1 MSFGDSPK
9 SSAEFPRGRI
19 RADAR
24 KIQAGP
30 PQPQITVIVNRFSFW
45 LFQQTTTMF
54 ASKAVRKSIQA
65 ICAFSTKAPTVAVLH
80 QAIDPPVING
90 VTKPRKPGEGRE
102 GHKVGS
108 FGPSLLPCRLGVPG
122 HEEGIYSAA
131 QQDATHFWAN
141 TILFTSH
148 PLQTSPELTPVA
160 SEIYVVGQPP
170 GLAENSDDKAYLNDK
185 LRELGGYTLPKSW
198 LVSPKNISE
207 IINHIDRYPIVG
219 KPVRRRGS
227 HGVKVC
233 HDKGQ
238 LQQHVQTLLRESP
251 LIMLEKFLSGEEAT
265 ITVMSPAIE
274 HSQHWSM
281 LTVTRL
287 NYAEG
292 IAPYNGVVAVTSNSR
307 VISQSELK
315 DPGYRKVMRE
325 CESVAALIRA
335 TAPVR
340 VYVRQFV
347 EGSDFALF
355 DINMKPNMTGPD
367 RPGRQDQASLTAIA
381 ASAIG
386 WDNGTL
392 LGNILKGAQPLNVF
406 RTYRSPS

>member
-1 MSFGDSPK
+1 MKVIK
-9 SSAEFPRGRI
+9 SDPLAPISSHVGWAFP
-19 RADAR
+19 D
-24 KIQAGP
+24 
-30 PQPQITVIVNRFSFW
+30 T
-45 LFQQTTTMF
+45 
-54 ASKAVRKSIQA
+54 
-65 ICAFSTKAPTVAVLH
+65 
-80 QAIDPPVING
+80 
-90 VTKPRKPGEGRE
+90 
-102 GHKVGS
+102 
-108 FGPSLLPCRLGVPG
+108 
-122 HEEGIYSAA
+122 EEGIYSAA
-131 QQDATHFWAN
+131 QQGATHFWAN

-148 PLQTSPELTPVA
+148 LLQISPELTPVA

-170 GLAENSDDKAYLNDK
+170 GLAENFDDKAYLNDK

-251 LIMLEKFLSGEEAT
+251 FIMLEKFLSGEEAT
-265 ITVMSPAIE
+265 ITVMPPAIE

-355 DINMKPNMTGPD
+355 DINMKPVRHRFRPVALMRGSRSIEHDRSRPTRTPRSGESHCYCCVCDWVGQRHFTGQYPE
-367 RPGRQDQASLTAIA
+367 RSA
-381 ASAIG
+381 AVECI
-386 WDNGTL
+386 
-392 LGNILKGAQPLNVF
+392 
-406 RTYRSPS
+406 

>member
-24 KIQAGP
+24 RIQAGP

-90 VTKPRKPGEGRE
+90 VTKPRKPGGFRRGHSYTLRQKGVKVIKSDPSAPVSSHVGWAFPDTEG
-102 GHKVGS
+102 
-108 FGPSLLPCRLGVPG
+108 
-122 HEEGIYSAA
+122 GIYSAA
-131 QQDATHFWAN
+131 QQGATHFWAN
-141 TILFTSH
+141 AILFTSH
-148 PLQTSPELTPVA
+148 PLQTSPEVTPVA

-170 GLAENSDDKAYLNDK
+170 GLVENFDDKAYLNDK
-185 LRELGGYTLPKSW
+185 PRELGGYTLPKSW

-219 KPVRRRGS
+219 KPVRGRGS

-238 LQQHVQTLLRESP
+238 QQQHVQTLLRESP
-251 LIMLEKFLSGEEAT
+251 LIMIEKFLSGEEAT
-265 ITVMSPAIE
+265 ITVMPPAIE
-274 HSQHWSM
+274 HPQHWSM
-281 LTVTRL
+281 LPVTRF

-292 IAPYNGVVAVTSNSR
+292 IAPYNG
-307 VISQSELK
+307 
-315 DPGYRKVMRE
+315 KVMRE
-325 CESVAALIRA
+325 CESVAALIGA
-335 TAPVR
+335 KAPIRVDVR
-340 VYVRQFV
+340 RFA
-347 EGSDFALF
+347 EGSDVALF
-355 DINMKPNMTGPD
+355 DINMKPVPAD
-367 RPGRQDQASLTAIA
+367 QD
-381 ASAIG
+381 
-386 WDNGTL
+386 
-392 LGNILKGAQPLNVF
+392 V
-406 RTYRSPS
+406 

>member
-19 RADAR
+19 RADGR

-54 ASKAVRKSIQA
+54 ASKAVRNSIQA
-65 ICAFSTKAPTVAVLH
+65 IGAFSTKAPTVAVLH
-80 QAIDPPVING
+80 PAIDPPVING
-90 VTKPRKPGEGRE
+90 VTKPRKPGGFRR
-102 GHKVGS
+102 GHSYTLRQKGVKVIKSDPLAPVSSHVGWA
-108 FGPSLLPCRLGVPG
+108 FPDT
-122 HEEGIYSAA
+122 EEGIYSAA
-131 QQDATHFWAN
+131 QQCATHFWAN

-170 GLAENSDDKAYLNDK
+170 GLAENFDDKAYLNDK

-219 KPVRRRGS
+219 KPVRRCGS

-238 LQQHVQTLLRESP
+238 LQQHVQTLRESP
-251 LIMLEKFLSGEEAT
+251 LIMLEEFLSGEEAT
-265 ITVMSPAIE
+265 ITVMPPAIE
-274 HSQHWSM
+274 HPQHWSM
-281 LTVTRL
+281 LTVTRFK
-287 NYAEG
+287 YAEG

-367 RPGRQDQASLTAIA
+367 RPGHQDQASLTAIA
-381 ASAIG
+381 VSAI
-386 WDNGTL
+386 
-392 LGNILKGAQPLNVF
+392 
-406 RTYRSPS
+406 R